1 MHSAQTLAHMCTPTY
16 SQLAKEVEK
25 LQSSVKKE
33 QSVSRNKTQLLQQ
46 INKLKQESEVAIQA
60 AVEQHKVDLL
70 NQQEH
75 HESIILLQSRG
86 LSGLNLVSDDYHA
99 DHPGDAQR
107 YFGFPSWQE
116 AKVYIRLMWPG
127 ADQSQSSR
135 GYATRTHFEQI
146 LIAKMF
152 MKTAL
157 DQVDLAR
164 IWDTSRTL
172 ISKILLKWCPRW
184 GEKSRM
190 HVRLQNLPMH
200 FLESSQ
206 PEGFAERYHTIP
218 ATETDGKD
226 LRMENI
232 RKDNV
237 GKRLQNSS
245 KYSMA
250 SLRWLAWSIPG
261 TGLTTLVTDLFAA
274 RISECELVRLH
285 SKWLIIFPPGTS
297 RLVDRGF
304 AFCTA
309 FYPNLNIAFV
319 PAFMRGRNQMFPIEI
334 INARRMSQDRYTCEC
349 VFSRVSQHKLLKGI
363 LRYVLLHICPVNCMS
378 RDHHMIV

>member
-1 MHSAQTLAHMCTPTY
+1 M
-16 SQLAKEVEK
+16 
-25 LQSSVKKE
+25 
-33 QSVSRNKTQLLQQ
+33 
-46 INKLKQESEVAIQA
+46 
-60 AVEQHKVDLL
+60 
-70 NQQEH
+70 
-75 HESIILLQSRG
+75 
-86 LSGLNLVSDDYHA
+86 
-99 DHPGDAQR
+99 
-107 YFGFPSWQE
+107 
-116 AKVYIRLMWPG
+116 YIRLMWPG
-127 ADQSQSSR
+127 ADQRQSSR
-135 GYATRTHFEQI
+135 GYATRTRFEQI

-157 DQVDLAR
+157 DQIDLAR
-164 IWDTSRTL
+164 IWDTSKSL

-232 RKDNV
+232 RKDNI

-274 RISECELVRLH
+274 RISECEVVRLH
-285 SKWLIIFPPGTS
+285 SKWLIIFPPDTS

-319 PAFMRGRNQMFPIEI
+319 PAFMRGRTQMFPIEI

-349 VFSRVSQHKLLKGI
+349 VFSRTAQHKLLKGI
-363 LRYVLLHICPVNCMS
+363 LRYVTFL
-378 RDHHMIV
+378 